1 MKQLR
6 SSTAS
11 FSRWDGR
18 TQSVK
23 NQLAQARLS
32 AMAHI
37 ERRLAVQ
44 TNSSTKAQSNADLT
58 AEERDGADA
67 KAQEALA
74 DATANISLQAY
85 EHDLETR
92 KENLINRFDL
102 MSYSVFGKPLYPEVM
117 PSDDGLFMTDPSVST
132 TDSTKSRAML
142 MKTGILSDPN
152 AKLRLTLASDCSM
165 IDIQVD
171 AYGQFLEASYEYD
184 AAARYIPRWLLE
196 ALKEGKIGVA
206 EEIIRSSYV
215 DRCLRHLNLCSS
227 LQSQYAEAVK
237 SSIPPEQKFDYWTV
251 PGLAV
256 PSDHTTIH
264 DRLRCLERDMVTL
277 SRLETHKLGVSSLWK
292 GTGWMTMNARGPVL
306 TFFSLPVRLNAV
318 AALLSSPSSTSSPS
332 QQSSAASPQQNTQQA
347 PSSPASKL
355 SLSEALARAS
365 EEHISLLE
373 ALPPFDAASFNE
385 FVDLPSYTSN
395 VLAPVVLAHL
405 RPGST
410 LCAGHLHSK
419 DVSRE
424 QSHMPFTLKDV
435 DALAFHV
442 EVEQGRV
449 TDPNSLRA
457 IRCAPR
463 STSTTI
469 ASFTAPP
476 PLPSAVQAGTLQPLA
491 EGDLMNFFKGIN
503 APALSSCE
511 DPTQFMDVG
520 VQWSPFAQH
529 DTDEDQHLPLCLKLR
544 LEQDVPFY
552 SSLFYRLRAIA
563 ASADPTSLLKGY
575 FSTDEANRTGNVPPA
590 AAEAPKPKK
599 ITFRTSKSTTVV
611 SAATSAP
618 APTSSPFSGTTLA
631 SLFARKEAPAE
642 PRTEDVV
649 VQLPISTPH
658 DAFNRAVR
666 CLHTHHTTSTPSALM
681 IHSVSFIDARQLRA
695 LVAILRQQSVINAL
709 YASCFLD
716 DSAMTFNAYM
726 SSLHKRSSH
735 AHHATDALRSSAGGP
750 SNSRAHL
757 HSSINLNASFD
768 IASPPRNRNKRSRTE
783 MEATGLASPEAH
795 KRTADDAKHH
805 EHLTDGSAEHTCHM
819 SIELSA
825 LMEPLFGWSVMV
837 VSNLHGHKSTDSA
850 PSTLFSFAVHV
861 AVDGYLHV
869 VPSDLASVANE
880 QRTAKRLE
888 GLLRATFN
896 IPLALKLWMRTTV
909 D

>member
-37 ERRLAVQ
+37 ERRLAAS
-44 TNSSTKAQSNADLT
+44 NISSASTSINAEYSL
-58 AEERDGADA
+58 EEREGADT
-67 KAQEALA
+67 KPQETLA

-117 PSDDGLFMTDPSVST
+117 PSEDGLFLTDPSAST
-132 TDSTKSRAML
+132 AESAKSHSLL
-142 MKTGILSDPN
+142 MKNGILSDPH

-171 AYGQFLEASYEYD
+171 AFGQFLETSYEYD
-184 AAARYIPRWLLE
+184 ATARYIPRWLLE

-215 DRCLRHLNLCSS
+215 DRCLRHLNLCAS
-227 LQSQYAEAVK
+227 LQSQYAESVK
-237 SSIPPEQKFDYWTV
+237 SNIPPEQKFDYWTV
-251 PGLAV
+251 PGLSV
-256 PSDHTTIH
+256 PTDHTTIH
-264 DRLRCLERDMVTL
+264 DRLRCLERDMITL

-318 AALLSSPSSTSSPS
+318 AALLSAPTSSSPTTSQSST
-332 QQSSAASPQQNTQQA
+332 T
-347 PSSPASKL
+347 SKL
-355 SLSEALARAS
+355 SLSDMLSRAS
-365 EEHISLLE
+365 EEHMALLE
-373 ALPPFDAASFNE
+373 ALPPFDATSFSE
-385 FVDLPSYTSN
+385 FADLPSYTSN

-410 LCAGHLHSK
+410 LCSGHLHAK
-419 DVSRE
+419 DSSSE
-424 QSHMPFTLKDV
+424 KTHTAFSLKDV

-476 PLPSAVQAGTLQPLA
+476 PLPSAVQAGTLQPLT
-491 EGDLMNFFKGIN
+491 EGELTAFFKGIH

-511 DPTQFMDVG
+511 DPTQFMDLG
-520 VQWSPFAQH
+520 VQWSAFAQH
-529 DTDEDQHLPLCLKLR
+529 DTPDDQHLPLCLKLR
-544 LEQDVPFY
+544 LEQDVPCY

-563 ASADPTSLLKGY
+563 ASADPTSLLKGF
-575 FSTDEANRTGNVPPA
+575 FSTDEANRTGNVPPPG
-590 AAEAPKPKK
+590 AEAAKPKK
-599 ITFRTSKSTTVV
+599 ITFRTSKSTTIV
-611 SAATSAP
+611 SAATSTPAP
-618 APTSSPFSGTTLA
+618 AATPFSGTTLA
-631 SLFARKEAPAE
+631 SLFSRKDAPIE
-642 PRTEDVV
+642 PHTEDVV
-649 VQLPISTPH
+649 VQLPLSTPH
-658 DAFNRAVR
+658 DTFNRAVR

-681 IHSVSFIDARQLRA
+681 LRSISFVDARQLRA
-695 LVAILRQQSVINAL
+695 LVAVLRQQSVINAL

-716 DSAMTFNAYM
+716 DSATPFNAYM
-726 SSLHKRSSH
+726 ASLHKRTSSH
-735 AHHATDALRSSAGGP
+735 AHHAGDALRSSAGGP

-757 HSSINLNASFD
+757 HSSANLNASFD
-768 IASPPRNRNKRSRTE
+768 IASPPRNRSKRSRTE
-783 MEATGLASPEAH
+783 MEATGLASPDAH
-795 KRTADDAKHH
+795 KRTADDGKHH
-805 EHLTDGSAEHTCHM
+805 EHLIDGSAEHTCHM

-837 VSNLHGHKSTDSA
+837 VSNPNGHKSMDSA

-861 AVDGYLHV
+861 AVDGYLHL

-888 GLLRATFN
+888 SLLRATFN
-896 IPLALKLWMRTTV
+896 IPLALKLWMKTNV
-909 D
+909 E